1 MSQIDVIKEVVHY
14 EQLLRENSSNHVLKG
29 EYLIRDSQYPDM
41 KEVLG
46 IDAKANIT
54 NKEVLGDK
62 LMIEGSLSYIVFYL
76 PKDETILDDSV
87 NKIHSVIFTDKFAN
101 YLDLNNDEH
110 SVWSD
115 VGCEI
120 EHIEANWMNERK
132 VGIDGVMTLRWQ
144 VYKNG
149 EFEYVKDVE
158 GVEDVQV
165 LEKEESIT
173 TLKGE
178 KEIDL
183 MGKTIIKVTMD
194 KPEIDEVLKCSINI
208 HKKEVKLVED
218 KLYIGFYCNVKILYK
233 AKETRELCTL
243 EDDVYLSKEEE
254 FPGINQDMLATLELR
269 VKDYD
274 CHVETDDLG
283 ECRILNVEFMIK
295 GKVRV
300 YSKENLEMLK
310 DGYSN
315 NINLELI
322 KKPKTFGDVIGL
334 VNTNVMVKDNI
345 KLADDKERIDR
356 IVVCYGS
363 PMILDK
369 TIEGE
374 RVKIEGVVKLSIIY
388 RIVGEELNYGIM
400 HEEIP
405 FASDTD
411 IKGYKK
417 DSNCVAKVNLENLDT
432 VVEGNTIGVRGNL
445 GLEIKA
451 SIDRTMDCVVDILE
465 GEAQNVEKK
474 ASITIYVI
482 GLNDTLWDLAK
493 KYNTT
498 MEELRRLN
506 NLDEDSEVE
515 SGDKLI
521 ISGRAIF

>member
-1 MSQIDVIKEVVHY
+1 MSQIDVIKEVVQY

-46 IDAKANIT
+46 VDAKADIT

-62 LMIEGSLSYIVFYL
+62 LMIEGNLSYIVFYL
-76 PKDETILDDSV
+76 PKDDTLLDESV
-87 NKIHSVIFTDKFAN
+87 NKIQSVIFTDKFAN

-149 EFEYVKDVE
+149 EFEYVKEIE
-158 GVEDVQV
+158 GKDDVQI
-165 LEKEESIT
+165 LKTEGSLT
-173 TLKGE
+173 CLKGQ

-183 MGKTIIKVTMD
+183 IGKTILKVTMD
-194 KPEIDEVLKCSINI
+194 KPEIEEVLKCTINI

-218 KLYIGFYCNVKILYK
+218 KLYVGFYCNVKILYK
-233 AKETRELCTL
+233 AKDTKELFTL

-254 FPGINQDMLATLELR
+254 LPGVNQDMMATLNLK
-269 VKDYD
+269 VKDCNYD
-274 CHVETDDLG
+274 VNNDDLG
-283 ECRILNVEFMIK
+283 ECRLVNVEFLIN

-300 YSKENLEMLK
+300 YSKEVIEMLK
-310 DGYSN
+310 DTYSN
-315 NINLELI
+315 SMNLELV
-322 KKPKTFGDVIGL
+322 KETKTFGDILGIL
-334 VNTNVMVKDNI
+334 NTNVMVKDNI
-345 KLADDKERIDR
+345 RLSDEEERVDR
-356 IVVCYGS
+356 IIICYGN
-363 PMILDK
+363 PMILEKNID
-369 TIEGE
+369 GE
-374 RVKIEGVVKLSIIY
+374 RIKIEGAIKLSIIY
-388 RIVGEELNYGIM
+388 KIAGDELNYGIM

-405 FASDTD
+405 FSTEIDM
-411 IKGYKK
+411 KGYKNDCK
-417 DSNCVAKVNLENLDT
+417 SVVKCSLESLDT
-432 VVEGNTIGVRGNL
+432 MIEGNNISVRANIAI
-445 GLEIKA
+445 EIKA
-451 SIDRTMDCVVDILE
+451 AYNRTIECVVDLLE
-465 GEAQNVEKK
+465 GEAKEGEKK

-482 GLNDTLWDLAK
+482 GQNDTLWDLAK

-506 NLDEDSEVE
+506 NLEENYQMKT
-515 SGDKLI
+515 GDKLI
-521 ISGRAIF
+521 ILGRAIF